1 MAGRL
6 IEDDPEQAYAFAE
19 AARRRAARLPIVRE
33 AAAETAYAAG
43 KWEVAL
49 AEFRAIRRMSGNHD
63 VLPAMADCERA
74 LGKPQAALKLS
85 KEAKELPLEP
95 DQKIEMLIVEAGAR
109 RDLDQHAE
117 AARLLRAALDSLR
130 PTERTRTAI
139 ARLRYAY
146 ADVLADR
153 GDEAVARDWFAAA
166 AELDREQL
174 TDAAERRDALDGVVI
189 DFDLTEPEVEPDSD
203 SDPESDGDLE
213 SERDLESE
221 ADPESDNDD
230 SPADPGSDGDA
241 DSSAD
246 LEANADL
253 ESEIEPEPEVDAE
266 SNAAH
271 EADAAAESEVDLGSE
286 SDLEPYVEGDPAAA
300 SDAEDDTESEGDAG
314 PEGESV
320 PEGVLEGETE
330 LDDAPDPADGGEQ
343 RPDGL

>member
-1 MAGRL
+1 MRGLPKELAEQVGGFLIMAGRL
-6 IEDDPEQAYAFAE
+6 IEEDPEQAYAFAE

-43 KWEVAL
+43 KYEIAL

-95 DQKIEMLIVEAGAR
+95 AQKIEMLIVEAGAR
-109 RDLDQHAE
+109 RDLGQDAE
-117 AARLLRAALDSLR
+117 AARLLRAALDSLP

-153 GDEAVARDWFAAA
+153 GDEALARDWFAAA

-189 DFDLTEPEVEPDSD
+189 DFDLSEPDFDADEESESSSESDADLDLEVELESDVDREADPDDRSEVGLESGVDPDSEVELDAAAEVEPDAD
-203 SDPESDGDLE
+203 HESD
-213 SERDLESE
+213 
-221 ADPESDNDD
+221 ADR
-230 SPADPGSDGDA
+230 
-241 DSSAD
+241 
-246 LEANADL
+246 
-253 ESEIEPEPEVDAE
+253 
-266 SNAAH
+266 
-271 EADAAAESEVDLGSE
+271 
-286 SDLEPYVEGDPAAA
+286 DPAAEGD
-300 SDAEDDTESEGDAG
+300 SDADVESAADQDADVEPHSAAENEGDAELSD
-314 PEGESV
+314 EGRE
-320 PEGVLEGETE
+320 
-330 LDDAPDPADGGEQ
+330 DGDEE
-343 RPDGL
+343 RPDGR